1 MRWSKWPHSGLSVS
15 LQLLNVALTY
25 SLDRDLIWQQHRLAQ
40 VNFLRSQL
48 DVEKVAVGNDLLLRH
63 VRRRPEV
70 DGAQVPSQPEPALL
84 CQRHL
89 AQPPQGRS
97 LTLVGVYTNGTPIY
111 EIVAS

>member
-1 MRWSKWPHSGLSVS
+1 MAAASSGTSQFSQVSVG
-15 LQLLNVALTY
+15 
-25 SLDRDLIWQQHRLAQ
+25 RK
-40 VNFLRSQL
+40 
-48 DVEKVAVGNDLLLRH
+48 KVAVGNDLLLRH

-97 LTLVGVYTNGTPIY
+97 LTLVGVYTNGTPLD